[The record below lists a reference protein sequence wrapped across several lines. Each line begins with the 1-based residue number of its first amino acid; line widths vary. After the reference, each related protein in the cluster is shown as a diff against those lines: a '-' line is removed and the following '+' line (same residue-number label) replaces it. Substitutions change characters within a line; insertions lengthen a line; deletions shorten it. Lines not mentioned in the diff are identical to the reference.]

1 MERTCARAVE
11 MGLPAVAFA
20 EHADHTAWQVPAGEL
35 DESLTA
41 FITHDGLLTPPRL
54 DLDGYLAC
62 VQRCRER
69 FPELR
74 IISGVEL
81 GEPHLHGAV
90 VAELL
95 DAGRFDRVLGSLHC
109 LPVGRRSTEVASL
122 YRHRPAPDVLREYLA
137 EVSRLVSDS
146 DAFAVLAHIDYAI
159 RDWPARAG
167 PFDPDAFADDFRHAL
182 GLLAAGGRTLEVNT
196 RVPFHPQ
203 IVRWWREEG
212 GTTITFGS
220 DAHDPTALARG
231 FGDAALMVEAHGF
244 RPGRHPWD
252 LWTRPG

>member
-1 MERTCARAVE
+1 MGRARWVDGTDLRA
-11 MGLPAVAFA
+11 GGGDGPAR
-20 EHADHTAWQVPAGEL
+20 L
-35 DESLTA
+35 ES
-41 FITHDGLLTPPRL
+41 
-54 DLDGYLAC
+54 

-81 GEPHLHGAV
+81 GEPHLHGDV

-109 LPVGRRSTEVASL
+109 LPVGSHSTEVATL
-122 YRHRPAPDVLREYLA
+122 YRHRPAPDVLRDYLA
-137 EVSRLVSDS
+137 EVSRLVGDS
-146 DAFAVLAHIDYAI
+146 DAFAVLAHIDYPI
-159 RDWPARAG
+159 RDWPANAG
-167 PFDPDAFADDFRHAL
+167 PFDPGVFEDDFRHAL

-196 RVPFHPQ
+196 RVPLHPR
-203 IVRWWREEG
+203 IVRWWRAEG
-212 GTTITFGS
+212 GATITFGS

-231 FGDAALMVEAHGF
+231 FRDAALMAEAHGF